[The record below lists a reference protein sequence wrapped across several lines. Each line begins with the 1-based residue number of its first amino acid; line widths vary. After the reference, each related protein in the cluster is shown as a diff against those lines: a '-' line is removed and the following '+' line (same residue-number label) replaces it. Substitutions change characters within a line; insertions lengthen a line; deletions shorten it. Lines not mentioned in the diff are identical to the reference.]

1 MMPPV
6 DRWIDLPGLRL
17 HAREWLPEHSEN
29 SRPAFL
35 LYHGLSSNAATWDLV
50 ASRLERQGYRV
61 LSVNQRGH
69 GLSDKPDDGY
79 DFLTLVEDV
88 RQVIESTRL
97 SEVIIAGQSW
107 GGNVALEFADR
118 YPGLALG
125 YVFVDGGF
133 LNLRSRGNWEEVS
146 RELRP
151 PNLTGISLTTA
162 REMVRARHPDW
173 YPDGI
178 ELTLK
183 NFQTLPDGTIRP
195 WLTLDRHMA
204 ILRALYDQDVVGLF
218 PRVEERVLICA
229 AADGSEMLDAK
240 ADQVALAGKS
250 IARSEV
256 VWFEGT
262 AHDIHVDRPEE
273 LVQHML
279 RFADQLSKKTA

>member
-1 MMPPV
+1 MPPV
-6 DRWIDLPGLRL
+6 DRWIELESLRL
-17 HAREWLPEHSEN
+17 HTRDWLPGQTEESQ
-29 SRPAFL
+29 PAFL

-50 ASRLERQGYRV
+50 ASRLERQGHRV

-79 DFLTLVEDV
+79 DFSTLVEDV
-88 RQVIESTRL
+88 RQVIEVTGL
-97 SEVIIAGQSW
+97 SHVIIAGQSW
-107 GGNVALEFADR
+107 GGNVALELAAR

-133 LNLRSRGNWEEVS
+133 LNLRKRGTWEVVA

-151 PNLTGISLTTA
+151 PDLAGISQTS
-162 REMVRARHPDW
+162 VRQMIRTRHPAW
-173 YPDGI
+173 YPDGV

-183 NFQTLPDGTIRP
+183 NFQILPDGTVRP

-204 ILRALYDQDVVGLF
+204 ILKALYDQDVAGLF
-218 PRVEERVLICA
+218 PRVEDPVLICA
-229 AADGSEMLDAK
+229 AADGSEMMEGK
-240 ADQVALAGKS
+240 AGLVALAGES

-273 LVQHML
+273 LVQHMI
-279 RFADQLSKKTA
+279 RFAARFSKTTA

>member
-1 MMPPV
+1 MPPV
-6 DRWIDLPGLRL
+6 DRWFDLKGLRL
-17 HAREWLPEHSEN
+17 HAREWFPAQGEDR
-29 SRPAFL
+29 RPAFL

-50 ASRLERQGYRV
+50 ASRLERHGFRV

-79 DFLTLVEDV
+79 DFSTLVEDV
-88 RQVIESTRL
+88 RQVIQAAGL
-97 SEVIIAGQSW
+97 SDVIIAGQSW
-107 GGNVALEFADR
+107 GGNVALELAAR

-133 LNLRSRGNWEEVS
+133 LNLSRKGTWEDVA
-146 RELRP
+146 RDLRP
-151 PNLTGISLTTA
+151 PDLMGISLTTV
-162 REMVRARHPDW
+162 REMIQARHPEW

-183 NFQTLPDGTIRP
+183 NFQTLPDGTVRP
-195 WLTLDRHMA
+195 WLTLDRHMT
-204 ILRALYDQDVVGLF
+204 ILKALYDQDVVGLF

-229 AADGSEMLDAK
+229 AADGSQMMDAK

-273 LVQHML
+273 LVGHML
-279 RFADQLSKKTA
+279 RFAGQLSKTTG